1 MTLQTQEN
9 AISLEGLYTFGSETV
24 RRSEQNLNEVLKQLE
39 SGEKISQQELIAL
52 QAKMNAWNNICSV
65 VSGML
70 RAVGDALKATAQN
83 IR

>member
-24 RRSEQNLNEVLKQLE
+24 RRSEQNLNKALERLE
-39 SGEKISQQELIAL
+39 SGENISQQELIAL
-52 QAKMNAWNNICSV
+52 QTKMSAWTNICNV